1 MMGLQSRWKKL
12 FGNFFL
18 LERSEYVLTSFIED
32 WRKGPCI
39 RLASRAF
46 ERILIPHWLKYSH
59 FVFDGTCVVSVLGAC
74 KFRGYKSVYCVPV
87 IYRAETCFEKYK
99 ELPVGRPTLS
109 SMKNIIILYKFTV
122 RPTLLSVQ

>member
-1 MMGLQSRWKKL
+1 MH
-12 FGNFFL
+12 
-18 LERSEYVLTSFIED
+18 T
-32 WRKGPCI
+32 

-87 IYRAETCFEKYK
+87 IYRAETYFEKYK
-99 ELPVGRPTLS
+99 ELEVG
-109 SMKNIIILYKFTV
+109 
-122 RPTLLSVQ
+122 LLKYFVKHEKYNYFI